1 MRWRWGWCVLL
12 VALARPAFADVTPD
26 AGDVRGIFD
35 EARELM
41 RRGDYRAA
49 SELLERA
56 LAQSGGKGIKYN
68 LAVCYEM
75 LGRTASAW
83 SLYVDVA
90 ELARAG
96 GDSEREEIARERA
109 ARISARVPHLR
120 VIVPTPSPDLV
131 VARDDVTIGTND
143 WGARLPLD
151 PGAHVLRVRAP
162 GHVDWTGSADVVE
175 GDDRTVI
182 VPALVSLPSPSVVPP
197 PPREVVR
204 PGWRSVAVATGSAGA
219 LALGVGA
226 GFAVASIAAYSD
238 GGAYCNAQNACS
250 ARGVALRG
258 DALTYGDVAT
268 GLFIGGA
275 LTVAGAVVLWLT
287 SPRASA
293 RSALSSMTVV
303 F

>member
-1 MRWRWGWCVLL
+1 MLL
-12 VALARPAFADVTPD
+12 VALARPAFADVPPD
-26 AGDVRGIFD
+26 TGEVRGIFD

-90 ELARAG
+90 ELARAN
-96 GDSEREEIARERA
+96 GDSEREGIARERA

-120 VIVPTPSPDLV
+120 VVVPTPSPDLV
-131 VARDDVTIGTND
+131 VVRDDVAIGTSE

-162 GHVDWTGSADVVE
+162 GHVDWTGNADVVE
-175 GDDRTVI
+175 GDDRTII
-182 VPALVSLPSPSVVPP
+182 VPALVMVAEQAIVSP
-197 PPREVVR
+197 PPREAVR
-204 PGWRSVAVATGSAGA
+204 PAWRSAAFATGGVGV
-219 LALGVGA
+219 LALGIGA
-226 GFAVASIAAYSD
+226 GFAVTSIAVYSD

-287 SPRASA
+287 SPKAHA
-293 RSALSSMTVV
+293 RSALSSMT
-303 F
+303 FAF